1 MIKLEIKN
9 LPNGVNYTKD
19 DTGGSAQMQIDAV
32 PRGTPLWVSGRTI
45 KNPGKTQ
52 TMNNWRIRRQIKRL
66 CCHGNQGR
74 SVVVFSVFEKIQ
86 VRYTE
91 N

>member
-52 TMNNWRIRRQIKRL
+52 TITGELGGKSRDCVVMETKEEAWWCFQFLKKSKSDTLRI
-66 CCHGNQGR
+66 
-74 SVVVFSVFEKIQ
+74 E
-86 VRYTE
+86 
-91 N
+91 